1 MKKDLEKRKK
11 KKQKKT
17 KNEMRTEILIFL
29 SKIPTVSKISIV
41 SKYTDFFFRK
51 IE

>member
-11 KKQKKT
+11 KKT

-29 SKIPTVSKISIV
+29 YKIPTVSKI
-41 SKYTDFFFRK
+41 
-51 IE
+51 

>member
-11 KKQKKT
+11 KKTKKT

-29 SKIPTVSKISIV
+29 SKIPTVSKI
-41 SKYTDFFFRK
+41 
-51 IE
+51 

>member
-1 MKKDLEKRKK
+1 MKKDLEKRK

-29 SKIPTVSKISIV
+29 SKIPTVSKI
-41 SKYTDFFFRK
+41 
-51 IE
+51 